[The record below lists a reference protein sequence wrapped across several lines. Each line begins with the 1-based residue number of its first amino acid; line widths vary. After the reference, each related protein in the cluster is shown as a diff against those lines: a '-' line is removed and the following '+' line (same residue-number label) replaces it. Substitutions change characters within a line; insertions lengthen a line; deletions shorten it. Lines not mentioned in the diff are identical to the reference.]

1 MTKRITIG
9 ALPSEIDALV
19 SLPQLRQYDLKF
31 LTARGTV
38 EDRWVS
44 SFLPAAQIVRYQLP
58 PKKTS
63 VEQADLTDLF
73 RQWQRER
80 SLKNIS
86 HLWLA
91 TANHDRPTLQRWS
104 RALNVKLIATD
115 LRLQQQF
122 EQKIW
127 FDRYLARHAVP
138 RPPSRVMAASEL
150 GRQLPYP
157 VTVVQQPL
165 SDGGEGT
172 FFVATTAAVRS
183 LLRSGQL
190 QPNERCLAREYIVG
204 QSYGITV
211 LIGADTIA
219 LSGLRLQGF
228 VDGEHH
234 RRRFMGIQW
243 LPTAVFKKHQA
254 KITEIFTKLALQMKA
269 DGFLGF
275 ANFDFLLD
283 RRGGIYIL
291 ECNPRSSFAQ
301 THFSLSADL
310 LSGLNSNQLLF
321 SALLNPGAVRPTRTR
336 GLSAS
341 AFRGAALYLKAQP
354 RRGSTLTV
362 QRTFPLGVY
371 RLRAGAVS
379 FVTADVRRG
388 LKPNEF
394 IFVSVVELGERYPAW
409 YDISTIVSSFPLFNS
424 AGRPNRDARALAAH
438 FRLG

>member
-19 SLPQLRQYDLKF
+19 SLPQLRPYDLKF

-44 SFLPAAQIVRYQLP
+44 SFLPEAQIVRYQLP

-73 RQWQRER
+73 RQWQKER

-115 LRLQQQF
+115 LRLQQRF

-127 FDRYLARHAVP
+127 FDRYLARHKVP

-150 GRQLPYP
+150 GRQLPYRA
-157 VTVVQQPL
+157 TVIQQPL

-172 FFVATTAAVRS
+172 FFVTSTTAVRS

-204 QSYGITV
+204 KSYGITV
-211 LIGADTIA
+211 LIGAGIIA

-228 VDGEHH
+228 VDGEQH

-243 LPTAVFKKHQA
+243 LPTVVFKKNKA
-254 KITEIFTKLALQMKA
+254 AITEIFTKLALQMKA

-283 RRGGIYIL
+283 GRGGIYLL

-301 THFSLSADL
+301 THFSLSTDL

-321 SALLNPGAVRPTRTR
+321 SALLNPGSARPTQTR
-336 GLSAS
+336 GLSS
-341 AFRGAALYLKAQP
+341 SSFRGAALYLKAKP
-354 RRGSTLTV
+354 RSGSTLTV
-362 QRTFPLGVY
+362 RRTLPLGVY

-379 FVTADVRRG
+379 YVTPDVRRG
-388 LKPNEF
+388 LKSNEF
-394 IFVSVVELGERYPAW
+394 IFVSVAELGERYPAW
-409 YDISTIVSSFPLFNS
+409 YDIGTIISAFPLFNQ
-424 AGRPNRDARALAAH
+424 AGRPNRDARTLAAH